1 MTTIEGVTVK
11 KGNLSFVDFIFFE
24 KNDQLD
30 ANDDSVIDYCIH
42 CGEKGHGKVNCLDKK
57 TVESLKSNWGSIHG
71 LGYED
76 ARKNAFM
83 CIEYE
88 TVEHYVPSG
97 DMFILQVDTVNT
109 DEKKCGRDTIPKLDL
124 EERESEDSGTVVI
137 TDTEIV
143 SSS

>member
-1 MTTIEGVTVK
+1 M
-11 KGNLSFVDFIFFE
+11 
-24 KNDQLD
+24 
-30 ANDDSVIDYCIH
+30 
-42 CGEKGHGKVNCLDKK
+42 DKK

-71 LGYED
+71 LEYED

-124 EERESEDSGTVVI
+124 EERESKDSVTVAI
-137 TDTEIV
+137 TGTEIV
-143 SSS
+143 SSSQVCKDMSDLKHMEKSATLSWQSFRCVLINDILFTRGTVVKKEQYYLAS